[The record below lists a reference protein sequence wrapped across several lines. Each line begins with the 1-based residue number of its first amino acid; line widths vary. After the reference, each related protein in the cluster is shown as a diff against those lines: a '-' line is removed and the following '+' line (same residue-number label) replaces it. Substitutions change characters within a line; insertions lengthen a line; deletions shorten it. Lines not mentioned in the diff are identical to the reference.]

1 MSQFDAFGDIIN
13 RSDGIFGGNES
24 NIAGQDGGLRAH
36 DSVKTTPTPV
46 GVAVE
51 MQCRGCPRP
60 LQLMV
65 EYPEL
70 VAVKYNVPPQ
80 EIFRAN
86 PNLLQQGITQWKWSQ
101 NEQAWWPEVR
111 CSGCGNIAG
120 PMFTPEEAEVLLGR
134 ARRNNWINEQGE
146 SYISNLAYQRV
157 QAMSQGQGRR

>member
-1 MSQFDAFGDIIN
+1 MSQQFDQFGDIIN
-13 RSDGIFGGNES
+13 RSDGIFGSDGV

-36 DSVKTTPTPV
+36 DSVKTTAKPE

-80 EIFRAN
+80 EVFRRY
-86 PNLLQQGITQWKWSQ
+86 PQVVRFLTEWKWSQ
-101 NEQAWWPEVR
+101 TEQAWWPVTR
-111 CSGCGNIAG
+111 CVGCQNIAG
-120 PMFTPEEAEVLLGR
+120 PMFTPEEAESLLAK
-134 ARRNNWINEQGE
+134 ARRNGWINPQGEQGV
-146 SYISNLAYQRV
+146 SDMAYKTV
-157 QAMSQGQGRR
+157 QALQQQR